1 VFMVARL
8 SPLFEYSPVALAVVT
23 IIGATTAIFAATVA
37 LTQTDIKRVIAY
49 STCSQLGYMFF
60 ACGVSAYAAGI
71 FHLMTHAFFKALL
84 FLAAGSVI
92 HAMSDEQDMRKM
104 GGLWKKIPVTYAVM
118 WIGSLALAGVP
129 FFAGYF
135 SKDIIL
141 ESAWGAHS
149 MVGQYAFWLGILAAV
164 LTAFYSWR
172 LLFMTFHGTSRA
184 SAEVLAN
191 VHESP
196 KVMTIPLMLLA
207 VGAIFAGYFGYKI
220 GMVDADGAFWR
231 GSIFVLSSHSAL
243 VEAHHVPT
251 WVRALPLV
259 VAVVGIAA
267 AYFLYIS
274 VPALPAKIAARFR
287 PIYLFLLNKWYFD
300 ELYDAIFVR
309 PAHYIGRGL
318 WKAGDGAVIDGVGP
332 DGFAAAAMDIARRA
346 VRLQSGYLYHYAFA
360 MLIGVAL
367 LVSWY
372 LVTGIV

>member
-1 VFMVARL
+1 
-8 SPLFEYSPVALAVVT
+8 
-23 IIGATTAIFAATVA
+23 
-37 LTQTDIKRVIAY
+37 
-49 STCSQLGYMFF
+49 
-60 ACGVSAYAAGI
+60 
-71 FHLMTHAFFKALL
+71 
-84 FLAAGSVI
+84 
-92 HAMSDEQDMRKM
+92 
-104 GGLWKKIPVTYAVM
+104 M
-118 WIGSLALAGVP
+118 WVGSLALAGVP

-220 GMVDADGAFWR
+220 GMVDADGTFWR
-231 GSIFVLSSHSAL
+231 GSIFVLSTNDAL
-243 VEAHHVPT
+243 EAAHHVPP
-251 WVRALPLV
+251 WVKALPLV
-259 VAVVGIAA
+259 VAVVGVAV

-274 VPALPAKIAARFR
+274 VPALPAKFAATFR

-309 PAHYIGRGL
+309 PANYLGRGL

-332 DGFAAAAMDIARRA
+332 DGVAAAAMDIARRA

-372 LVTGIV
+372 LVTGIG